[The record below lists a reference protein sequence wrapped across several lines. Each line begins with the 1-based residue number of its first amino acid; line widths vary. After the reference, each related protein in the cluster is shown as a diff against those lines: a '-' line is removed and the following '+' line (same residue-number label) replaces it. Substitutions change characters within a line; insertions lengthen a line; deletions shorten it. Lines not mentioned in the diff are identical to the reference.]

1 MAVEETDTEVI
12 LTHPDDNK
20 TCAKILK
27 YGATVFSW
35 TLKGNEQLWLSS
47 AAKMDGSKPV
57 RGGIPLVFPVFGK
70 NNDDEYLSKLPQH
83 GLARNS
89 TWEFLGQV
97 RANPPTVQFGLGPE
111 FANPKLSKLWP
122 MDYSLV
128 LTVELGSEHLKTHI
142 EVSNTSSEQL
152 LKFHWLFHTYLRI
165 EDIEDTMVSNL
176 TGSTLFD
183 QMLQESYVDKQPV
196 VSFHEELDRIYK
208 KVEGDRVVQVI
219 DKGTPIHTIRRHNLP
234 DAVVWNPW
242 VDKSKG
248 MADFEPK
255 SGYKEMVCFEPGH
268 VHDFVQLQPGQS
280 WEAYQLLYKDDLK
293 YQVV

>member
-1 MAVEETDTEVI
+1 MAIEETATEVI
-12 LTHPDDNK
+12 LTHPDNNH
-20 TCAKILK
+20 TAVKILK

-35 TLKGNEQLWLSS
+35 TLKGKEQLWLSS

-70 NNDDEYLSKLPQH
+70 NTDDEHLSKLPQH

-97 RANPPTVQFGLGPE
+97 SSNPPTVQFGLGPE
-111 FANPKLSKLWP
+111 FANPELTKLWP
-122 MDYSLV
+122 LDYSLV

-142 EVSNTSSEQL
+142 EVTNTSAEQL
-152 LKFHWLFHTYLRI
+152 LKFNWLFHTYLRI
-165 EDIEDTMVSNL
+165 DDVEDTMVSNL
-176 TGSTLFD
+176 TGTTLYD
-183 QMLQESYVDKQPV
+183 QMLQTSYLDRQPV

-208 KVEGDRVVQVI
+208 QVEDDRVVQVI
-219 DKGTPIHTIRRHNLP
+219 DKGEPVHTIRRHNLP

-242 VDKSKG
+242 VEKSKG

-255 SGYKEMVCFEPGH
+255 TGYKEMVCIEPGH
-268 VHDFVQLQPGQS
+268 VHDFVQLQLGQT
-280 WEAYQLLYKDDLK
+280 WEAYQLLYKDELK
-293 YQVV
+293 YQVI